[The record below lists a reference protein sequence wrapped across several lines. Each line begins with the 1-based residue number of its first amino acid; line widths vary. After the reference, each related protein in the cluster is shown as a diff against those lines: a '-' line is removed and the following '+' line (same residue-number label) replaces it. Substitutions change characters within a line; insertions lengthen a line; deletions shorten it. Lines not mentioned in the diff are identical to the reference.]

1 MVWYWYHRAMQTAL
15 ASEYRRLGRSR
26 AAAEPLAYL
35 RLRRALRNV
44 LARPGL
50 EPGQALPSERELAQ
64 ALALSRVTVR
74 KALAA
79 LIDDGV
85 LVQRQGAGTFVAR
98 RIVKPI
104 ARLSSFTEDL
114 AERGMRPR
122 SRFLARERGV
132 ATLEEAEAM
141 DLVAG
146 ALVLRIERVR
156 YDGDEPLAL
165 EHAVV
170 PASVLDDPALVVDS
184 LYAALESR
192 GARPQRALQRLRAV
206 ALDARQARWLKVPT
220 GSAGLAIERRG
231 ALDDGRVV
239 ELTHSWYRGDRY
251 DFVAELHA
259 QADTP

>member
-1 MVWYWYHRAMQTAL
+1 MRNAL
-15 ASEYRRLGRSR
+15 VTEYRRLGRSR
-26 AAAEPLAYL
+26 STAEPLAYL

-44 LARPGL
+44 LTARGP
-50 EPGQALPSERELAQ
+50 EPGQALPSERDLAQ
-64 ALALSRVTVR
+64 SLALSRVTVR
-74 KALAA
+74 KALTA

-85 LVQRQGAGTFVAR
+85 LVQRRGAGTFVAR
-98 RIVKPI
+98 RIVKPM

-114 AERGMRPR
+114 AERGMQPR
-122 SRFLARERGV
+122 SRILARKRDV
-132 ATLEEAEAM
+132 ANAEEARAM
-141 DLVAG
+141 GLAAG
-146 ALVLRIERVR
+146 ALVLRIDRVR

-170 PASVLDDPALVVDS
+170 PAGVLDDPALVVDS
-184 LYAALESR
+184 LYAALELR
-192 GARPQRALQRLRAV
+192 GARPQHALQRLRAV

-231 ALDDGRVV
+231 TLDDGRVV

-259 QADTP
+259 QVDKP